1 MAFELG
7 CYWAYL
13 PECTFFRGQQ
23 FDTWIIGFIICGFVW
38 ILPNYIYWRKRRTL
52 FNTFHIRPTPEPYAQ
67 PAEPEPQPEPEAPPR
82 REERTYQSHADE
94 RDNGVDGV
102 KSVEVDLEAKTA
114 KVTFAAKVTNVPALE
129 LAVANAGYAANDKK
143 ADPEAYEKLAE
154 CCKVSD
160 Q

>member
-1 MAFELG
+1 MKSRIFTILAFGVLVAGLASLVACSSETEATTAELK
-7 CYWAYL
+7 L
-13 PECTFFRGQQ
+13 P
-23 FDTWIIGFIICGFVW
+23 
-38 ILPNYIYWRKRRTL
+38 TL
-52 FNTFHIRPTPEPYAQ
+52 QCESCSQTVETALKK
-67 PAEPEPQPEPEAPPR
+67 
-82 REERTYQSHADE
+82 
-94 RDNGVDGV
+94 VDGL